1 MRPSS
6 ADTAPI
12 SPRPRGL
19 GDWGTVK
26 TLLPYLSV
34 YPWRVF
40 LALACLIFA
49 KVANIGIPVVLK
61 HLIDDLALPADDPKR
76 YLVFPLALVLA
87 YGLLRLSA
95 AIFTE
100 LREFVFSKVTQ
111 NAIRKVAIEVFDHLH
126 ALSLRFHLGRKTG
139 GVSRD
144 IDRGSRGIQTLISY
158 SLFSIIPT
166 LIEFVIVLIY
176 LGWNYDWQFAG
187 ITLLALVVYITFT
200 VRVTEWRSQY
210 RRKMNDMDTSANQKA
225 IDSLL
230 NFETVKYFSNEQ
242 FESKRY
248 DSFLQSYQKAAIKSQ
263 QSLAILNI
271 GQQSIIVLGL
281 IAILWKAT
289 LGVQQG
295 QLSLGDIVLINTLM
309 IQMYIDADLKEIIL
323 TDEAS
328 ISPEV
333 PVETSEKHSESDL
346 ASQAVA
352 LIAAGYRNLML
363 SGPPGTSKSYVVREI
378 AEQLLGQIYENN
390 DGPLPEANIVNLQF
404 HPAYSYEDFVE
415 GWRPIKPEN
424 GEHAI
429 RGESLGGPVFDVVP
443 GALLK
448 SISDSNQVAQQQ
460 IWWDLRKESFNERE
474 LGRGH
479 ALWSASKAGGA
490 QILPPV
496 FIVLDEVNRANI
508 PRVFGEVLQLIEV
521 SKRSNVPKGPD
532 FHKYCNTSIRL
543 AVSGQE
549 LVIPENFIFIS
560 TMNTSD
566 RSIARIDDAF
576 RRRFTFIDCQP
587 DPKRLQAVWAKAYS
601 DYPKREL
608 ALSPDKIASGLR
620 DLNAT
625 LSVSLVAGKLV
636 GHTYFMPNAEEAV
649 EGFTQEFLTRRW
661 KHQVF
666 PYLKSVDGLQ
676 ADGVEEFARIE
687 KWL

>member
-100 LREFVFSKVTQ
+100 LREFIFSKVTQ

-187 ITLLALVVYITFT
+187 ITLFALVVYITFT

-309 IQMYIDADLKEIIL
+309 IQMYIPLNFLGVIYREIKQAILDMDNMFSLLDKDQEIKDVPHALPIALRQMELGPRVVFDQVNFSYESNRQILKNINLVIEPGTTTAVVGQSGSGKSTLSRLLFRFYDVDSGVISFDQQNIANVQQASIRKIVGIVPQDTVLFNDTIGYNISYGNPKASEEEMMKAAKAAQIHDFITRLPEGYKTSVGERGLKLSGGEKQRVAIARTLLKNPALIIF
-323 TDEAS
+323 DEA
-328 ISPEV
+328 
-333 PVETSEKHSESDL
+333 TSALDSQTEK
-346 ASQAVA
+346 
-352 LIAAGYRNLML
+352 
-363 SGPPGTSKSYVVREI
+363 
-378 AEQLLGQIYENN
+378 
-390 DGPLPEANIVNLQF
+390 
-404 HPAYSYEDFVE
+404 
-415 GWRPIKPEN
+415 
-424 GEHAI
+424 AI
-429 RGESLGGPVFDVVP
+429 
-443 GALLK
+443 
-448 SISDSNQVAQQQ
+448 
-460 IWWDLRKESFNERE
+460 
-474 LGRGH
+474 
-479 ALWSASKAGGA
+479 
-490 QILPPV
+490 
-496 FIVLDEVNRANI
+496 
-508 PRVFGEVLQLIEV
+508 
-521 SKRSNVPKGPD
+521 
-532 FHKYCNTSIRL
+532 
-543 AVSGQE
+543 QE
-549 LVIPENFIFIS
+549 E
-560 TMNTSD
+560 
-566 RSIARIDDAF
+566 
-576 RRRFTFIDCQP
+576 
-587 DPKRLQAVWAKAYS
+587 
-601 DYPKREL
+601 
-608 ALSPDKIASGLR
+608 
-620 DLNAT
+620 
-625 LSVSLVAGKLV
+625 
-636 GHTYFMPNAEEAV
+636 MP
-649 EGFTQEFLTRRW
+649 
-661 KHQVF
+661 
-666 PYLKSVDGLQ
+666 
-676 ADGVEEFARIE
+676 
-687 KWL
+687 